1 MALDAVLG
9 DAEHG
14 GSRGGEFL
22 AQRSEIERFFR
33 ASGGIVLGIEIDDQL
48 PAVEI
53 AKADRLAAFALHGEI
68 RRLRSRLNHAAIPFA
83 ISDQCSVTHC
93 RASSRSEEHTSE
105 LQSLMRIS
113 YAVFC

>member
-1 MALDAVLG
+1 MLAGELLMALDAVLG

-33 ASGGIVLGIEIDDQL
+33 ASGGIVLGKEIDDQL

-68 RRLRSRLNHAAIPFA
+68 RRLISSPHNARREDNTSQLHSLNP
-83 ISDQCSVTHC
+83 
-93 RASSRSEEHTSE
+93 
-105 LQSLMRIS
+105 LQ
-113 YAVFC
+113 Y

>member
-1 MALDAVLG
+1 MLAGELLMALDAVLG

-68 RRLRSRLNHAAIPFA
+68 RRLRSR
-83 ISDQCSVTHC
+83 
-93 RASSRSEEHTSE
+93 RSEEHTSE
-105 LQSLMRIS
+105 LKSLMRTS
-113 YAVFC
+113 YAGLCLKKKK